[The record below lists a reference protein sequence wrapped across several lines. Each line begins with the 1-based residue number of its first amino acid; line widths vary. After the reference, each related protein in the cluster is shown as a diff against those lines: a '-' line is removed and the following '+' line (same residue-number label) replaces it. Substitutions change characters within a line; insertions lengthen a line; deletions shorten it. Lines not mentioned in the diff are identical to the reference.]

1 MQLEQQ
7 TRILVAA
14 NCCSGVGRS
23 GPIMSL
29 VAPPE
34 GPMTSTEESTVAP
47 DTPGSS
53 DVSAPSAGQTSGPR
67 RITAGT
73 GASSRLCR
81 ALGKDVPRPLMARV
95 FREEKQEPQE
105 SVGTRSVPA
114 PRPCPR
120 SVAPILAR
128 PAALAAAEVIPRSAR
143 ALGTRSTP
151 GLGPRARAGPGRT
164 GAAPSPPRQSP
175 ARSARSNSP
184 SSPRL
189 RSRKELEQQKVAL
202 ELQIDEA
209 NRSRVALERLLTEE
223 RSRGAADR
231 ARLAALGARIE
242 QLEQS
247 RGTGPRVV
255 QENRTLHTELEAQS
269 QQIEVLRQQVQLLR
283 DGHMAE
289 PQLKEENLRLRR
301 DLEHSRAM
309 LSRYTDELATI
320 MPGMQKVIH
329 KFQCDL
335 QPGRRSF
342 TEDGEVLD
350 IVEDCVAAEGTSAQM
365 RHHPPPPPE
374 CFSERRPCPSAP
386 ASASPARRAS
396 HPESQASRK
405 INASDTT
412 VPLEQSPPDDDMRA
426 TEQSRS
432 GARECKL
439 TFNEHLLTGETV
451 LQSSDEQSGCS
462 DDFCKGQACW
472 QSRCWARQR
481 SKRTDSCRTCLGGR
495 ASVWLPLQACR
506 REHGRAATKCR
517 QCRPTADAGFP
528 AHSFSGAAK
537 GGFMLRG
544 GRATT
549 LALLSSDAGSLD
561 LVRRC

>member
-1 MQLEQQ
+1 M
-7 TRILVAA
+7 
-14 NCCSGVGRS
+14 
-23 GPIMSL
+23 
-29 VAPPE
+29 
-34 GPMTSTEESTVAP
+34 
-47 DTPGSS
+47 
-53 DVSAPSAGQTSGPR
+53 
-67 RITAGT
+67 
-73 GASSRLCR
+73 
-81 ALGKDVPRPLMARV
+81 
-95 FREEKQEPQE
+95 
-105 SVGTRSVPA
+105 
-114 PRPCPR
+114 
-120 SVAPILAR
+120 
-128 PAALAAAEVIPRSAR
+128 
-143 ALGTRSTP
+143 
-151 GLGPRARAGPGRT
+151 
-164 GAAPSPPRQSP
+164 
-175 ARSARSNSP
+175 
-184 SSPRL
+184 
-189 RSRKELEQQKVAL
+189 AL

-335 QPGRRSF
+335 QPGRS
-342 TEDGEVLD
+342 GEVLD

-396 HPESQASRK
+396 HPESQERLCSK
-405 INASDTT
+405 
-412 VPLEQSPPDDDMRA
+412 VPTSSQAAATISAKDRRAGSPGAGPG
-426 TEQSRS
+426 S
-432 GARECKL
+432 GASARTAAGPASEAGRL
-439 TFNEHLLTGETV
+439 
-451 LQSSDEQSGCS
+451 SGCLS
-462 DDFCKGQACW
+462 RLADESMAVQRRSAGNVGQ
-472 QSRCWARQR
+472 QQMRVSRRTPSPVQR
-481 SKRTDSCRTCLGGR
+481 KAGLC
-495 ASVWLPLQACR
+495 SVAEEPPRWR
-506 REHGRAATKCR
+506 
-517 QCRPTADAGFP
+517 F
-528 AHSFSGAAK
+528 
-537 GGFMLRG
+537 
-544 GRATT
+544 
-549 LALLSSDAGSLD
+549 
-561 LVRRC
+561 

>member
-1 MQLEQQ
+1 MP
-7 TRILVAA
+7 
-14 NCCSGVGRS
+14 S
-23 GPIMSL
+23 MSL

-81 ALGKDVPRPLMARV
+81 ALGKDVPRPLMTRV
-95 FREEKQEPQE
+95 FREETQEPQE

-114 PRPCPR
+114 PGPCPR
-120 SVAPILAR
+120 SMAPVLAR
-128 PAALAAAEVIPRSAR
+128 PAAAAAAEVVPRSAR

-151 GLGPRARAGPGRT
+151 GLGPRARAGPGPRT
-164 GAAPSPPRQSP
+164 SAGLSPPRQSP
-175 ARSARSNSP
+175 ARSGRSNSP

-335 QPGRRSF
+335 QPGRS
-342 TEDGEVLD
+342 GEVLD
-350 IVEDCVAAEGTSAQM
+350 IPVEDCVEAAGTCAQM
-365 RHHPPPPPE
+365 RHRPPATAAAE
-374 CFSERRPCPSAP
+374 RLSERRPCPLAP
-386 ASASPARRAS
+386 ASSPAHAAPR
-396 HPESQASRK
+396 PPSQ
-405 INASDTT
+405 
-412 VPLEQSPPDDDMRA
+412 E
-426 TEQSRS
+426 SRS
-432 GARECKL
+432 NPTSSQSASTIPAKEKRGGSPGAGPGRSARTAGAASAGRLSGCLSRLADESLAVQRRSAGIAGPQQMRVSRRTPSPVQRKA
-439 TFNEHLLTGETV
+439 TV
-451 LQSSDEQSGCS
+451 LEPAALGSASLCS
-462 DDFCKGQACW
+462 VAEEPPRWRF
-472 QSRCWARQR
+472 
-481 SKRTDSCRTCLGGR
+481 
-495 ASVWLPLQACR
+495 
-506 REHGRAATKCR
+506 
-517 QCRPTADAGFP
+517 
-528 AHSFSGAAK
+528 
-537 GGFMLRG
+537 
-544 GRATT
+544 
-549 LALLSSDAGSLD
+549 
-561 LVRRC
+561 